1 MSNQEHGKE
10 VASTSHSTKR
20 QPRRPSQ
27 FTWSSQLFAFP
38 SIGSS
43 FRRTHFGSRPLAQRA
58 LKSNSRPN
66 VDQSFKTSQFAPPPL
81 VHGALNSNSNPNVNE
96 SFKTSHFAPPPL
108 VQGVQSTNP
117 NPTPMD
123 GRPDLGSDQ
132 TNSKSDET
140 SSTINAT
147 SPGSN
152 ETFVASESNYN
163 VFKPILNLD
172 GQGYT
177 YTFNNLWLIS
187 ILYNYYDFIHVI
199 LQILTFTPCS

>member
-27 FTWSSQLFAFP
+27 FTWSSQLFAFL

-43 FRRTHFGSRPLAQRA
+43 FRRTLFGSRPLAERA

-66 VDQSFKTSQFAPPPL
+66 VDQ
-81 VHGALNSNSNPNVNE
+81 

-123 GRPDLGSDQ
+123 GRPNLGLDQ

-152 ETFVASESNYN
+152 ETFVASESNYS

-177 YTFNNLWLIS
+177 YTFKNLWLIS

-199 LQILTFTPCS
+199 LQILTFMPCN

>member
-1 MSNQEHGKE
+1 
-10 VASTSHSTKR
+10 
-20 QPRRPSQ
+20 
-27 FTWSSQLFAFP
+27 
-38 SIGSS
+38 
-43 FRRTHFGSRPLAQRA
+43 LAQRA

-81 VHGALNSNSNPNVNE
+81 VHGALNSNSKPNVNE

-108 VQGVQSTNP
+108 EQGVQSTNP

-123 GRPDLGSDQ
+123 GRPNLGSDQ

-187 ILYNYYDFIHVI
+187 KLYNYYDFIHVI